1 MDVALCASNFSGYG
15 SGILKKTDGCCTGLN
30 HAVTSSATS
39 SALMTTVTTATTV
52 MMVTTATTVTATM
65 ATVTA
70 TVTSPHQPALST
82 SGGTAARTRLHRGAL
97 TPPTHAFPTGSFRT
111 PGVPVGATEASSKL
125 RSQTAMV
132 SVASTELLSTPNGRT
147 CTELIYRCI
156 TIIILKDFW

>member
-1 MDVALCASNFSGYG
+1 MG
-15 SGILKKTDGCCTGLN
+15 
-30 HAVTSSATS
+30 
-39 SALMTTVTTATTV
+39 VTTATTV
-52 MMVTTATTVTATM
+52 MMVTTATTVTATT

-70 TVTSPHQPALST
+70 TSPHQPALST
-82 SGGTAARTRLHRGAL
+82 SGGTVARTRLHKGAL
-97 TPPTHAFPTGSFRT
+97 TTTTNAFPTGSFRT
-111 PGVPVGATEASSKL
+111 PGVPVGATEALSKL

>member
-1 MDVALCASNFSGYG
+1 MMVMTA
-15 SGILKKTDGCCTGLN
+15 TTG
-30 HAVTSSATS
+30 TATT
-39 SALMTTVTTATTV
+39 AMVMTTVTVTATT
-52 MMVTTATTVTATM
+52 

-70 TVTSPHQPALST
+70 TSPHQPALST
-82 SGGTAARTRLHRGAL
+82 SGGTVARTRLHRGAL